1 MPTVAECLCCC
12 EIPVEVE
19 KKDTAECIIQH
30 PGFEAVCLNVWVLQ
44 TAYHSYSH
52 HYGSN
57 ASEGNIQE

>member
-12 EIPVEVE
+12 EIPVVVE
-19 KKDTAECIIQH
+19 KKDTTECIIQH

-44 TAYHSYSH
+44 TAYHSYRQ